1 MNQPL
6 LRPLGFGEILDGA
19 FTLYR
24 RNFPTF
30 ALTSLVGMGI
40 VMVGFA
46 VFGGSLLIA
55 AAGGMGN
62 GGAAAGAAFGSVMLM
77 MVVMFVSFLVMY
89 GALAHEAA
97 QAYTGHPT
105 SMADGLRAGLRAAPR
120 LFGAGF
126 LAALGMLVVVLVVS
140 FVFGM
145 VVAVFGSM
153 GGLIGGLM
161 MLLAGLAAACVYLGV
176 IALLF
181 AVLPAV
187 VVEGAGPVDALE
199 RSFTLA
205 RGAIGRVLGLMAVS
219 ILITYLPLVAVM
231 ALTGGFA
238 QFTNPEAVPGTT
250 GFITQQ
256 ILSMAVSILTA
267 PFLVAVVVLLYFDRR
282 VRTEALDVQMM
293 ADNLAPAGD

>member
-89 GALAHEAA
+89 GALAHEGDRRHARF
-97 QAYTGHPT
+97 YEPVER
-105 SMADGLRAGLRAAPR
+105 GLEIRIAEKLRELR
-120 LFGAGF
+120 E
-126 LAALGMLVVVLVVS
+126 MNRK
-140 FVFGM
+140 
-145 VVAVFGSM
+145 
-153 GGLIGGLM
+153 
-161 MLLAGLAAACVYLGV
+161 
-176 IALLF
+176 
-181 AVLPAV
+181 
-187 VVEGAGPVDALE
+187 EG
-199 RSFTLA
+199 
-205 RGAIGRVLGLMAVS
+205 
-219 ILITYLPLVAVM
+219 
-231 ALTGGFA
+231 
-238 QFTNPEAVPGTT
+238 TNP
-250 GFITQQ
+250 
-256 ILSMAVSILTA
+256 
-267 PFLVAVVVLLYFDRR
+267 
-282 VRTEALDVQMM
+282 
-293 ADNLAPAGD
+293 